1 MKLTMPR
8 VVVFLNMHTKF
19 REKLGK
25 IVSSSFLH
33 SIVATILCRNDEE
46 TIFPSFSR
54 NFVCILR
61 KTTTRGMV
69 SFIDFYVHFLAN
81 FQT

>member
-8 VVVFLNMHTKF
+8 VVVFLNTHTKF

-33 SIVATILCRNDEE
+33 STVATILYRNDEE
-46 TIFPSFSR
+46 TIFIFTEG
-54 NFVCILR
+54 V
-61 KTTTRGMV
+61 KTTRSNRMK
-69 SFIDFYVHFLAN
+69 FRL
-81 FQT
+81 